1 MKHEMMLRAIGEID
15 DDLVAEACAH
25 RAHKKNAAVR
35 MLAAAACL
43 ALILTAAFTA
53 SRNAERDTLYIAGT
67 ALAGTPVPIDSPA
80 PLALDGRSMDTPPP
94 CVALS
99 IESRSGDA
107 PTVSVSE
114 GVLDSPADSS
124 PRALSSRSA
133 ASGEALTWTVE
144 APDENTRYT
153 LSLDGKAAAV
163 LREYGLTADQ
173 IAAKIKETL

>member
-15 DDLVAEACAH
+15 DDLVAQAH
-25 RAHKKNAAVR
+25 RRRAKAHKRRALPR

-53 SRNAERDTLYIAGT
+53 LRNAERDTLYIGGT
-67 ALAGTPVPIDSPA
+67 ALTGAPVPIDSPA
-80 PLALDGRSMDTPPP
+80 PLALDGRSTDTPPL

-99 IESRSGDA
+99 IESRFGDA

-133 ASGEALTWTVE
+133 ASGEVLTWTVE
-144 APDENTRYT
+144 APDENARYT

-163 LREYGLTADQ
+163 LHYDG
-173 IAAKIKETL
+173 AKGCWVAERP

>member
-15 DDLVAEACAH
+15 DDLVAQAYICRAK
-25 RAHKKNAAVR
+25 AHKRRALPR

-53 SRNAERDTLYIAGT
+53 SRNAERNTLYIGGT
-67 ALAGTPVPIDSPA
+67 ALTGAPVPIDSPA
-80 PLALDGRSMDTPPP
+80 PLPLDGRSMDTPPL

-107 PTVSVSE
+107 LTVSVSE

-163 LREYGLTADQ
+163 LRYDG
-173 IAAKIKETL
+173 AKGCWVAERP

>member
-43 ALILTAAFTA
+43 ALILTAAFTMV
-53 SRNAERDTLYIAGT
+53 RNAERDTLYIAGT
-67 ALAGTPVPIDSPA
+67 VLTGSPVPIDSPM
-80 PLALDGRSMDTPPP
+80 PLALDGRSMDAPPL

-99 IESRSGDA
+99 FESRSGDA
-107 PTVSVSE
+107 LRVSVSE

-133 ASGEALTWTVE
+133 ASGEALIWTVE
-144 APDENTRYT
+144 APDENARYT
-153 LSLDGKAAAV
+153 LSLDGRAAAV
-163 LREYGLTADQ
+163 LRYDG
-173 IAAKIKETL
+173 AKGCWVAERP

>member
-1 MKHEMMLRAIGEID
+1 MKHEVMARAISELD
-15 DDLVAEACAH
+15 DELIASACNYRPRRV
-25 RAHKKNAAVR
+25 RAFPRV
-35 MLAAAACL
+35 LAAAACL

-53 SRNAERDTLYIAGT
+53 SRSAERDTLYIGGT
-67 ALAGTPVPIDSPA
+67 ALTGAPVPIDSPA
-80 PLALDGRSMDTPPP
+80 PLALDGRSMDTPPL

-107 PTVSVSE
+107 LTVSVSE

-124 PRALSSRSA
+124 PRVLSSRSA

-163 LREYGLTADQ
+163 LRYD
-173 IAAKIKETL
+173 AANGYWAAERP

>member
-1 MKHEMMLRAIGEID
+1 MKHEVMARAMSELD
-15 DDLVAEACAH
+15 DDLIAGAYAYKPRQKFPLPRV
-25 RAHKKNAAVR
+25 
-35 MLAAAACL
+35 LAAAACL

-53 SRNAERDTLYIAGT
+53 SRSAERNTLYIGGT
-67 ALAGTPVPIDSPA
+67 ALTGAPVPIDSPA
-80 PLALDGRSMDTPPP
+80 PLALDGRSMDTPPL

-107 PTVSVSE
+107 LTVSVSE

-133 ASGEALTWTVE
+133 ASGEVLTWTVE
-144 APDENTRYT
+144 TPDENARYT

-163 LREYGLTADQ
+163 LRYDG
-173 IAAKIKETL
+173 AKGCWVAERP

>member
-15 DDLVAEACAH
+15 DDLVAQAYKRRAK
-25 RAHKKNAAVR
+25 AHKRRALPR

-53 SRNAERDTLYIAGT
+53 SRNAERGTLFIGGT
-67 ALAGTPVPIDSPA
+67 ALTGA
-80 PLALDGRSMDTPPP
+80 P
-94 CVALS
+94 
-99 IESRSGDA
+99 
-107 PTVSVSE
+107 
-114 GVLDSPADSS
+114 
-124 PRALSSRSA
+124 

-163 LREYGLTADQ
+163 LRYDG
-173 IAAKIKETL
+173 AKGCWVAERP

>member
-15 DDLVAEACAH
+15 DDLVAQ
-25 RAHKKNAAVR
+25 AHKRRAKARKRRALPR
-35 MLAAAACL
+35 MLAAACL

-53 SRNAERDTLYIAGT
+53 SRSAERDTLYIGGT
-67 ALAGTPVPIDSPA
+67 ALTGAPVPIDSPA
-80 PLALDGRSMDTPPP
+80 PLALDGRSMDTPPL

-107 PTVSVSE
+107 LTVSVSE
-114 GVLDSPADSS
+114 GVLDSPADSP

-163 LREYGLTADQ
+163 LRYDG
-173 IAAKIKETL
+173 AKGCWVAERP

>member
-15 DDLVAEACAH
+15 DDLVAQACACRA
-25 RAHKKNAAVR
+25 RAHKGRALPR

-53 SRNAERDTLYIAGT
+53 SRSAERDTLYIGGT
-67 ALAGTPVPIDSPA
+67 ALTGTPVPIDSPA
-80 PLALDGRSMDTPPP
+80 PLSLDGRSMDTPPL

-99 IESRSGDA
+99 IESRSGDTL
-107 PTVSVSE
+107 TVSVSE

-144 APDENTRYT
+144 APDESARYT

-163 LREYGLTADQ
+163 LRYDG
-173 IAAKIKETL
+173 AKGCWVAERP

>member
-1 MKHEMMLRAIGEID
+1 MKHETMLRAIGEID
-15 DDLVAEACAH
+15 DDLVAQAYIC
-25 RAHKKNAAVR
+25 RAKARKGRVFPR
-35 MLAAAACL
+35 MLAAACL

-53 SRNAERDTLYIAGT
+53 SRNAERDTLYIGGT
-67 ALAGTPVPIDSPA
+67 ALAGAPVSIDSPA
-80 PLALDGRSMDTPPP
+80 PLALDGRSMDTPPL

-107 PTVSVSE
+107 LTVSVSE

-153 LSLDGKAAAV
+153 LSLDGRAAAV
-163 LREYGLTADQ
+163 LRYDG
-173 IAAKIKETL
+173 AKGCWVAERP